1 MNGETVTADGEKI
14 SVVQQTDGRYLMS
27 IKNIGAHE
35 LGNVYTIKAQSG
47 GVESTMTVSPLSYV
61 NFIMTSYADD
71 TAAVNAAVAIWR
83 YATAAEA
90 MIN

>member
-1 MNGETVTADGEKI
+1 MRQN
-14 SVVQQTDGRYLMS
+14 DGRYLVS

-47 GVESTMTVSPLSYV
+47 GIESTMTVSPLSYV

-83 YATAAEA
+83 YAMAAKA
-90 MIN
+90 LTD